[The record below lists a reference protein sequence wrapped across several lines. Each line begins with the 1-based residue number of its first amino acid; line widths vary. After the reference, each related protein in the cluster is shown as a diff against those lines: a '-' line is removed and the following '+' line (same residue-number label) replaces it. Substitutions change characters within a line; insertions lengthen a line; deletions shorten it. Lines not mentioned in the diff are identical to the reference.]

1 MKLFV
6 LLVKQTHKNIQSTT
20 EKKKNFFFKIGFYFR
35 TNFNDCLIVAESL
48 YLKFM

>member
-20 EKKKNFFFKIGFYFR
+20 EKKTEFFSSKLDFTSVPISM
-35 TNFNDCLIVAESL
+35 TV
-48 YLKFM
+48 